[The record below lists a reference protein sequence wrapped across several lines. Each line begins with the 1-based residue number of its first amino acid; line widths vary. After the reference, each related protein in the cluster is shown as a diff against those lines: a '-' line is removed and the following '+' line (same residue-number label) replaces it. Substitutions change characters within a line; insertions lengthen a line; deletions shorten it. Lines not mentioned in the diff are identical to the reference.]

1 MPVTGTAAFSMAAE
15 YLTGT
20 GLATGILLR
29 VLHRRPYAPMLALIV
44 AGTRVKR
51 QTIQRI
57 GRVLRRTPDKNFA
70 RVVKVFVRGGAD
82 DPTGSGADSF
92 SRELL
97 AGGRAIT
104 TYWPADSAT
113 ILRFLRKT

>member
-44 AGTRVKR
+44 AGLMLQLIASTL
-51 QTIQRI
+51 QRDRTGVSWGLALAFTGLGLLAWDA
-57 GRVLRRTPDKNFA
+57 GRVR
-70 RVVKVFVRGGAD
+70 
-82 DPTGSGADSF
+82 
-92 SRELL
+92 
-97 AGGRAIT
+97 
-104 TYWPADSAT
+104 
-113 ILRFLRKT
+113 